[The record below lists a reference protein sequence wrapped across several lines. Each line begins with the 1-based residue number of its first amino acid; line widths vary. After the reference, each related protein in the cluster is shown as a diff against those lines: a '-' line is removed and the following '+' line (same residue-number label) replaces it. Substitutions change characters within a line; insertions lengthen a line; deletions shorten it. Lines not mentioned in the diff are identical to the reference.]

1 MSGPNQQTR
10 EIEAALV
17 GHWSHLGRWAAGALV
32 DEGGVLRYETP
43 IPHLPYNGVIRTAIS
58 GGDPG
63 KAVNAVVESFQR
75 RGVPFIWWEHPSCMP
90 QDLGSHLD
98 RNGLAA
104 VERVTGMAIDLD
116 NWNETKPQA
125 DVRFVEVL
133 DTQAMEA
140 YEDLIVRYWELPP
153 ESQAMVASLN
163 RFWGPG
169 KLPAHRWVAYIDD
182 IPVGKAL
189 LSLAAPKGVAA
200 VYGMSVTPEARGR
213 GIAGGLTTTLLKRAK
228 ALGCQ
233 RVVLHSS
240 EIAVDVY
247 RRAGFIDCCSMTVYA
262 TAPLWSGANH

>member
-1 MSGPNQQTR
+1 LGGLNQQIR

-17 GHWSHLGRWAAGALV
+17 GHWSHLGQWAAGALV
-32 DEGGVLRYETP
+32 DMGGVLRYETP
-43 IPHLPYNGVIRTAIS
+43 IPHLPYNGVLRTAITER
-58 GGDPG
+58 DPG
-63 KAVNAVVESFQR
+63 EAVNAVVESFQR

-116 NWNETKPQA
+116 NWNDTKPHA

-240 EIAVDVY
+240 QIAVDVY

>member
-1 MSGPNQQTR
+1 MGGSNQQMR

-32 DEGGVLRYETP
+32 DEDGVLRYETP
-43 IPHLPYNGVIRTAIS
+43 IPHLPYNGVLRTAIS
-58 GGDPG
+58 EGDPG
-63 KAVNAVVESFQR
+63 EVVTAVVESFQR
-75 RGVPFIWWEHPSCMP
+75 RGVPFIWWEHPSCTP
-90 QDLGSHLD
+90 EDLGSYLEQ
-98 RNGLAA
+98 NGLTA

-116 NWNETKPQA
+116 DWTEPTPRG
-125 DVRFVEVL
+125 DVRFVEVM
-133 DTQAMEA
+133 DTKAMED

-169 KLPAHRWVAYIDD
+169 KLPAHRWVAYIDE

-213 GIAGGLTTTLLKRAK
+213 GVAGDLTTTLLERAK
-228 ALGCQ
+228 GLGCQ

-240 EIAVDVY
+240 EVAVNVY
-247 RRAGFIDCCSMTVYA
+247 RRAGFTDCCSMTVFA
-262 TAPLWSGANH
+262 TAPLWSGADH

>member
-1 MSGPNQQTR
+1 MGGLNQQTR

-17 GHWSHLGRWAAGALV
+17 GHWSHLGRWAAGVLV

-63 KAVNAVVESFQR
+63 EAVNGVVASFQR
-75 RGVPFIWWEHPSCMP
+75 RGVPFIWWEHPSSTP
-90 QDLGSHLD
+90 SDLGFHLE
-98 RNGLAA
+98 RNGLTA

-116 NWNETKPQA
+116 DWNETTPRG

-133 DTQAMEA
+133 DTEAMEA

-169 KLPAHRWVAYIDD
+169 QLPAHRWVAYIDD
-182 IPVGKAL
+182 RPVGKAL

-200 VYGMSVTPEARGR
+200 VYGMSVTPESRGR
-213 GIAGGLTTTLLKRAK
+213 GIAGDLTSTLLTRAK
-228 ALGCQ
+228 ELGCR

-240 EIAVDVY
+240 ESAVNVY

-262 TAPLWSGANH
+262 TAPLWSGADH